1 MSSYSRRQVI
11 RDLGIA
17 SAAGILSATAPGYGQ
32 KIKSTGTTISPSD
45 LYLIFP
51 GAWLCCFENGGI
63 NVVTTDFTEHTYDLG
78 ISLPSGQPR
87 MPIEKGAT
95 YSVSVAG
102 YTPAAN
108 SQAIVASMKSGS
120 QGLIFANAQRKSSI
134 PAGLRAISLPIPSAI
149 HPAALL
155 SGITIGIDPS
165 ITQIPNI
172 QHWPAALAFIYS
184 GWTSASVT
192 SSDTTQPVVTLNS
205 GPITHLSFRTC
216 LTAKCNMPLNC
227 AIDCTE
233 IAADVAHAQIVFKS
247 MMDLLDLGVKPE
259 PTLKFPDCTSGPTG
273 AGGTWGVSIDPGSDP
288 NIDRSEIGMP
298 VECGHF
304 ANLHNCA
311 AGVGIVGA

>member
-1 MSSYSRRQVI
+1 MNI
-11 RDLGIA
+11 
-17 SAAGILSATAPGYGQ
+17 
-32 KIKSTGTTISPSD
+32 
-45 LYLIFP
+45 
-51 GAWLCCFENGGI
+51 
-63 NVVTTDFTEHTYDLG
+63 VTTDFADHTDDLG
-78 ISLPSGQPR
+78 ISWPSGQPR
-87 MPIEKGAT
+87 MPIEKGST
-95 YSVSVAG
+95 YTVSVAG

-108 SQAIVASMKSGS
+108 SQALVASMKSDS
-120 QGLIFANAQRKSSI
+120 QGLIFTNVKRLSSM
-134 PAGLRAISLPIPSAI
+134 PAGLRTISLPMPSAI

-155 SGITIGIDPS
+155 SGIAINVDPS
-165 ITQIPNI
+165 ITQIPSI
-172 QHWPAALAFIYS
+172 QSWPAALAFIYS

-247 MMDLLDLGVKPE
+247 MMDLLDLGAKSA
-259 PTLKFPDCTSGPTG
+259 PTLKFPGCTPGPTG

-288 NIDRSEIGMP
+288 NIDKSEVGMP